1 MSITIALPE
10 SIERQLQQEWG
21 DLDRKALEALAIEG
35 YRSEALSA
43 GQVAELLGLSVIET
57 EAFLKEHGVDL
68 LLTIEDFERDQ
79 AALKKSHAQ

>member
-35 YRSEALSA
+35 YRTEALSA

>member
-1 MSITIALPE
+1 MSITIAIPE